1 MNTVYVTAM
10 NDSPTLDSIP
20 LSLEQLLKRDDI
32 WVGSCKHM
40 TAQPAVSTG
49 YEALNHSLVGG
60 GWPLGSLVEVCQH
73 GMQGEW
79 QLFNPS
85 FVEIPGLIALVNP
98 PAEPF
103 SQALIQLGIDLERL
117 VIIDIKDKQQF
128 IASFIELARA
138 SVGAVLAWQPDD
150 SLTYTELR
158 KCVLAA
164 ADGGSGINAL
174 FRPAKAQQ
182 QSSPAALR
190 LYIQLVP
197 AGLEVTVFKQKGR
210 LQMHES
216 RPITLEL
223 PSRWKQPLAYHLLD
237 GNVSLPA
244 ARDGQKKGR
253 IAKLHP
259 VGSK

>member
-1 MNTVYVTAM
+1 
-10 NDSPTLDSIP
+10 
-20 LSLEQLLKRDDI
+20 
-32 WVGSCKHM
+32 
-40 TAQPAVSTG
+40 
-49 YEALNHSLVGG
+49 
-60 GWPLGSLVEVCQH
+60 
-73 GMQGEW
+73 MQGEW
-79 QLFNPS
+79 QLFTPS
-85 FVEIPGLIALVNP
+85 VIHTPGLIALVNP

-103 SQALIQLGIDLERL
+103 SQAFIQAGIDLERL
-117 VIIDIKDKQQF
+117 LIIDTKDTKQF

-138 SVGAVLAWQPDD
+138 RVGAVLAWQPHD

-174 FRPAKAQQ
+174 FRPAKVQQ

-190 LYIQLVP
+190 LYTQLVP

-223 PSRWKQPLAYHLLD
+223 PSRWKQPLAYHMLD
-237 GNVSLPA
+237 GVVSAPA
-244 ARDGQKKGR
+244 AQDSHKQVR
-253 IAKLHP
+253 IATLHP
-259 VGSK
+259 LGKK